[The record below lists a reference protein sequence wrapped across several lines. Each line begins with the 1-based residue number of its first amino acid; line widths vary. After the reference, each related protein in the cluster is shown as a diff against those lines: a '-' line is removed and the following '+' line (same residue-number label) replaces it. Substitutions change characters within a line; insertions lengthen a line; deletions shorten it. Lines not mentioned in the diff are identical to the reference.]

1 MSRAKLQVVSNQ
13 PTPGH
18 EVTVEQE
25 AARWSDQ
32 VLACR
37 SLMHAWEQRGATY
50 SKRYRYYSVEM
61 TCIRCGTVK
70 HQELDGRGRIT
81 ASWYTYPEGYL
92 SAAGFLDSDARAT
105 VRVANLERGNL
116 RTLRAGTAP
125 THKAT
130 RSAGEL

>member
-1 MSRAKLQVVSNQ
+1 MVTSE

-32 VLACR
+32 ILVCR
-37 SLMHAWEQRGATY
+37 SLMHAWEGRNASY

-61 TCIRCGTVK
+61 ECIRCGTVK

-92 SAAGFLDSDARAT
+92 SAAGFMDSDARAT
-105 VRVANLERGNL
+105 IRVASLERGNL
-116 RTLRAGTAP
+116 RTLKAGKAP

-130 RSAGEL
+130 LTAGES